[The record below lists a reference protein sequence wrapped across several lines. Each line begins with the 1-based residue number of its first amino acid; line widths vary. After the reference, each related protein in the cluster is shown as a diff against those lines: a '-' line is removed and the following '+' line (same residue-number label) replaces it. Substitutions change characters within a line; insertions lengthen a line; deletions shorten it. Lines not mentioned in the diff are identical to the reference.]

1 MRLKADFLPR
11 GTNEGGERER
21 ERRGC
26 GEKKARKKKK
36 KKCIKIKVHIMNTLS
51 VKTRTF
57 RKLSTVTN
65 GFAHPFLESPPS
77 QPY

>member
-1 MRLKADFLPR
+1 MQLKADFLPR
-11 GTNEGGERER
+11 GTNKGGRER
-21 ERRGC
+21 GGGRGC

-36 KKCIKIKVHIMNTLS
+36 KKCIKIKVHVMNTLS

-57 RKLSTVTN
+57 RKLSTVIS